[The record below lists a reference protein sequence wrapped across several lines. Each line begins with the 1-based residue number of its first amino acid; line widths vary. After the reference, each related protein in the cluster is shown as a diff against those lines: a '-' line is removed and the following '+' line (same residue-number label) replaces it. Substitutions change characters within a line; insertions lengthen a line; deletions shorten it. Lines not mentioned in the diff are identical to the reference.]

1 MGTCIAIGQ
10 QIMRITEVHIMP
22 HCMENRFPTIM
33 QIESILIGMGMIA
46 RTERTG
52 TKTQADILF
61 FKSLKLLLAI
71 ISPQSLKP
79 YSFRPHPPEVH
90 NWPALLGGCETV
102 ETGFKLGIIPVVDS
116 RIPGCIRVTGSTGQ
130 EIGKSAPD
138 A

>member
-10 QIMRITEVHIMP
+10 QIMRIAEVHIMP

-61 FKSLKLLLAI
+61 QIPEITVCYHFATV
-71 ISPQSLKP
+71 PKP
-79 YSFRPHPPEVH
+79 YSFRRIRRKFTIGR
-90 NWPALLGGCETV
+90 ALLGGCETV